1 MMMRRSWGGATART
15 SVVADKVYCVTRIL
29 TFNIY
34 LLDVRL
40 LPAERAEHGR
50 AAAARSFRA
59 VGPRRRRELP
69 HAGLVDSMAA
79 RERRRRVEVLQ
90 ADRAL
95 VRWRRARAFGGRR
108 LRSARAFDGPWLR
121 HLRLLPAAA
130 TRLDRRALL
139 LFEFARALVIGKQ
152 LFHMKAQIVMD
163 TS

>member
-1 MMMRRSWGGATART
+1 M
-15 SVVADKVYCVTRIL
+15 KF

-40 LPAERAEHGR
+40 PPAERAEHGR

-90 ADRAL
+90 ADRAPSGRL
-95 VRWRRARAFGGRR
+95 GRR
-108 LRSARAFDGPWLR
+108 PQSGLGQ
-121 HLRLLPAAA
+121 
-130 TRLDRRALL
+130 
-139 LFEFARALVIGKQ
+139 G
-152 LFHMKAQIVMD
+152 
-163 TS
+163 